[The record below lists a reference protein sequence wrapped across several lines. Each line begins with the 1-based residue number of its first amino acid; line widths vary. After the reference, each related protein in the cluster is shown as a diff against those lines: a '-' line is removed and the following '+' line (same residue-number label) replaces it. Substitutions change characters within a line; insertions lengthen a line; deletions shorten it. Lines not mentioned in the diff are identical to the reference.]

1 MGMRI
6 LVTGG
11 KGFVGSRLVAEL
23 KKNGHSVTIFSGD
36 VRNTEDCQ
44 KNMKGTQFVY
54 HLAAVLDE
62 SKKQEMEEVN
72 VRGTNNVLEAAIQEG
87 VQQFIHVS
95 SVGVMGSCNGAA
107 NEECSLKPI
116 TAYEKTKADGELL
129 VWNAQEAIP
138 ITIIRPAAIFS
149 AQSEWKITVDL
160 VKKDFPLIGDGKN
173 TFQIVNAHD
182 LVSALVFVL
191 NNPDAMGERFIVA
204 EKQGKTLETIYGMIQ
219 KELGIQKPIKKMGIA
234 HAKIMIWIH
243 GITSRLQGKKP
254 KLLPAYVPRATKN
267 RKYTIEKIMEIGWK
281 PQYTTQQTIREM
293 VNELG

>member
-95 SVGVMGSCNGAA
+95 S
-107 NEECSLKPI
+107 
-116 TAYEKTKADGELL
+116 
-129 VWNAQEAIP
+129 
-138 ITIIRPAAIFS
+138 
-149 AQSEWKITVDL
+149 
-160 VKKDFPLIGDGKN
+160 
-173 TFQIVNAHD
+173 
-182 LVSALVFVL
+182 
-191 NNPDAMGERFIVA
+191 
-204 EKQGKTLETIYGMIQ
+204 
-219 KELGIQKPIKKMGIA
+219 
-234 HAKIMIWIH
+234 
-243 GITSRLQGKKP
+243 
-254 KLLPAYVPRATKN
+254 
-267 RKYTIEKIMEIGWK
+267 
-281 PQYTTQQTIREM
+281 
-293 VNELG
+293 